1 MAGLLSLIG
10 SGYAVFPRHIDLRA
24 FDPTAMAHS
33 ETTMWRHYYER
44 RYLSLFADLYD
55 KSRAQYGFC
64 FSPWN
69 SVRIAA
75 AAARAARAFQPSTSR
90 SGAQAALPFLEEYFG
105 LLARATPVP
114 LDIKAAARAEL
125 ERLPNDPSKPSGPTS
140 ANSSVTSRRMN
151 VKITSERQDTN
162 QPDRITLY
170 QRRPAP
176 AACRRNRRAR
186 TDIPPSRR
194 RRPRAAPRSACGA

>member
-1 MAGLLSLIG
+1 MLFRS
-10 SGYAVFPRHIDLRA
+10 
-24 FDPTAMAHS
+24 
-33 ETTMWRHYYER
+33 
-44 RYLSLFADLYD
+44 SLFADLYD

-105 LLARATPVP
+105 LLARATPAP

-125 ERLPNDPSKPSGPTS
+125 DWWQ
-140 ANSSVTSRRMN
+140 ARREA
-151 VKITSERQDTN
+151 I
-162 QPDRITLY
+162 
-170 QRRPAP
+170 
-176 AACRRNRRAR
+176 
-186 TDIPPSRR
+186 
-194 RRPRAAPRSACGA
+194 APRLTVR